1 MLQYTSTPVQEFHH
15 PTLEAAGVRVI
26 IKREDLNH
34 PFISGN
40 KWWKLK
46 YNLAEAKRLNKKIL
60 LTFGG
65 AYSNHIYATAAAAHE
80 CNFESIGII
89 RGEEVEPINPTLRF
103 ASEQGMKL
111 HFVSREEYRKKN
123 DIAFIQ
129 GLHEKFGDF
138 YLIPEGGTNEFALK
152 GCEEFG
158 ESLLSL
164 NFDHLYLP
172 VGTGGTI
179 TGIIAGLGDAR
190 EIVGVSVLKG
200 DFLKKEVDQLLN
212 IYSQGK
218 KNSSPIYGNWSILTS
233 YHHGGYAKV
242 TPELMEFIHE
252 MKQQH
257 NLPLDPVYTGKLMWA
272 VMEEVKNGSF
282 RRGSTI
288 LVVHTGGLQ
297 GATAYQNL
305 YEETST

>member
-1 MLQYTSTPVQEFHH
+1 
-15 PTLEAAGVRVI
+15 
-26 IKREDLNH
+26 
-34 PFISGN
+34 
-40 KWWKLK
+40 
-46 YNLAEAKRLNKKIL
+46 
-60 LTFGG
+60 
-65 AYSNHIYATAAAAHE
+65 
-80 CNFESIGII
+80 
-89 RGEEVEPINPTLRF
+89 
-103 ASEQGMKL
+103 
-111 HFVSREEYRKKN
+111 
-123 DIAFIQ
+123 
-129 GLHEKFGDF
+129 
-138 YLIPEGGTNEFALK
+138 
-152 GCEEFG
+152 
-158 ESLLSL
+158 
-164 NFDHLYLP
+164 

-179 TGIIAGLGDAR
+179 TGIIVGLDNAR

-272 VMEEVKNGSF
+272 VMEEVKKGSF

-297 GATAYQNL
+297 GATTYQNL